1 MPHAIEYDRFGG
13 PEVLEFREIPYAT
26 PGAGEVVVEVRAAGV
41 NPIDWKIRERIRP
54 SGEITAPRRLGGDGA
69 GVVTAVGEGV
79 EGWAVGDEVIVAGVN
94 GTYATELAVP
104 VGKLA
109 RKPEALSFEEAAA
122 IPTPVGTAHQALESL
137 EVTDGDVLLLHGG
150 SGAVGQA
157 VIQLARRRGATVIA
171 TASERNHD
179 HLRELGAIPVTYGA
193 GLADRVREAA
203 PQGVTVALDAVGT
216 DEAIAVSKELVADH
230 DRVGTLVEG
239 ARAAELGIRAW
250 AGGNPVPLTDQE
262 KAWRA
267 EAVPLA
273 AELAA
278 RGEFLLEV
286 AHRYPLAEAAE
297 AHRQSETGHVRGK
310 IVLIP

>member
-26 PGAGEVVVEVRAAGV
+26 PADGEVVVEVKAAGV
-41 NPIDWKIRERIRP
+41 NPIDWKLR
-54 SGEITAPRRLGGDGA
+54 SGARASDPITSPRRVGSDATGVISAVGDG
-69 GVVTAVGEGV
+69 VD
-79 EGWAVGDEVIVAGVN
+79 GWSVGDEVIVSSAKG
-94 GTYATELAVP
+94 GYATEIAVP
-104 VGKLA
+104 ASKLA
-109 RKPEALSFEEAAA
+109 RKPESLSFEEAAA
-122 IPTPVGTAHQALESL
+122 IPVPVGTAYQALRSMGVGE
-137 EVTDGDVLLLHGG
+137 GDTFLLHGG

-157 VIQLARRRGATVIA
+157 AIQLARRAGATVVA

-179 HLRELGAIPVTYGA
+179 HLRELGAIPVAYGD

-203 PQGVTVALDAVGT
+203 PQGVTVALDAAGT
-216 DEAIAVSKELVADH
+216 DEAIAVSKALVADH
-230 DRVGTLVEG
+230 DRVGTIVQG
-239 ARAAELGIRAW
+239 AKAAEHGIRAW
-250 AGGNPVPLTDQE
+250 SGGNPVPLTAQE
-262 KAWRA
+262 LEWRA

-286 AHRYPLAEAAE
+286 AHRYPLSEAAE
-297 AHRQSETGHVRGK
+297 AHRQSQTGHVRGK